1 MEKLQV
7 LGSNECRIQLCDVQH
22 FSKPFFVLNL
32 LRGNKSF
39 LYIIMVTTEG
49 NNMYK
54 VLSVVRAWNLVG
66 IEWILI
72 SSPLW
77 GSAVK
82 V

>member
-1 MEKLQV
+1 
-7 LGSNECRIQLCDVQH
+7 
-22 FSKPFFVLNL
+22 
-32 LRGNKSF
+32 
-39 LYIIMVTTEG
+39 MVITEG